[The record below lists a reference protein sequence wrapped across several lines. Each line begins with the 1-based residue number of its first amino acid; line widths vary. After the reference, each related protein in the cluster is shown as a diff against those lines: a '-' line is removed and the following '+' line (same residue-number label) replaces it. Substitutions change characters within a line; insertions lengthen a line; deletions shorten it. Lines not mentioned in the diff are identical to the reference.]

1 MSAREPP
8 NPDDYIEYYLNHL
21 EERKAPGTVVSAS
34 SGLVNL
40 RKFLKKEGMT
50 ANEVTADDAELFFE
64 ELKSSQLKESTAASY
79 AGVVRRFYDFY
90 STRGTFE
97 TNPAVIAL
105 ESVKFKD
112 NKNPIRRDI
121 SQEEMGQF
129 IRDVSRPQPLA
140 IVMLLAKTGI
150 RVSEL
155 VNLDVRDLHLDH
167 PSFRQVAEPRSEVSS
182 RPDTLFVP
190 SEIRAGKEY
199 NGEVREK
206 GNKRERDTLIPIDSE
221 LKKVLLRHYLTKLES
236 PDADNEQAE
245 RTGKAEPL
253 FYQRIGYSSNR
264 LIGERTTI
272 GGVSRLIKDLG
283 RPRGWYEKGGGAEK
297 NVTPHYFRHWFT
309 TCAEQNGMSRAVVK
323 YIRGDVGADIVDKH
337 YRHFWGN
344 EVREE
349 YLSNIFHFG
358 IYD

>member
-8 NPDDYIEYYLNHL
+8 NPDDYIDHYLDYL
-21 EERKAPGTVVSAS
+21 EERKAQGTVVNAEN
-34 SGLVNL
+34 GLANL
-40 RKFLKKEGMT
+40 RKFLEKKEMT
-50 ANEVTADDAELFFE
+50 ADEMTADEIELFFE
-64 ELKSSQLKESTAASY
+64 ELKSSHLKESTAGSY

-90 STRGTFE
+90 STRGAFE
-97 TNPAVIAL
+97 TNPAAIAL
-105 ESVKFKD
+105 ESVEFKD
-112 NKNPIRRDI
+112 NKNPVRRDI
-121 SQEEMGQF
+121 SQEEMSQF
-129 IRDVSRPQPLA
+129 LQDISRPQPLA
-140 IVMLLAKTGI
+140 IIMLLAKTGI

-167 PSFRQVAEPRSEVSS
+167 PSFRQVAEPRSEVSN

-190 SEIRAGKEY
+190 SEIRGGEEY

-221 LKKVLLRHYLTKLES
+221 LKKALLRHYLTKLES

-253 FYQRIGYSSNR
+253 FYQRLGYRSKR
-264 LIGERTTI
+264 LIGERTTN
-272 GGVSRLIKDLG
+272 GSVWRLIKDLG
-283 RPRGWYEKGGGAEK
+283 RPRGWYEEGRGAEE

-309 TCAEQNGMSRAVVK
+309 TRAEQNGMSRAVVK

-349 YLSNIFHFG
+349 YLSNIYHFG